1 MKLSLNDLK
10 SFSINIVDE
19 CEIKNNFILLIRD
32 VKISNFLPMKYYC
45 LFNCN
50 IFIGNYIHYTRIIQF
65 LGKNIPIMM
74 SKSLKAEV

>member
-32 VKISNFLPMKYYC
+32 IKISNFLPMNITVY
-45 LFNCN
+45 LTVIFSFVT
-50 IFIGNYIHYTRIIQF
+50 IFITLALYNF
-65 LGKNIPIMM
+65 LVRTF
-74 SKSLKAEV
+74 L